1 MQSWE
6 DRFQNRLWS
15 ASFAFDRNLLQFQQD
30 FQGTQQPSSQAAL
43 MSVALNLMPSAWSG
57 ANFITG
63 LENGIKSSK
72 LLKIIQNQSASES
85 SFRNLHDVGSFRI
98 ILVFLFNLRTFHTAQ
113 LKH

>member
-15 ASFAFDRNLLQFQQD
+15 ASFAFDRNLLQFKG
-30 FQGTQQPSSQAAL
+30 FPTQQPSSQAAL

-85 SFRNLHDVGSFRI
+85 SFRNLHDVGSSRI
-98 ILVFLFNLRTFHTAQ
+98 ILVFLFNLRTFKK
-113 LKH
+113 LLN

>member
-15 ASFAFDRNLLQFQQD
+15 ASFADRNLLQFKG
-30 FQGTQQPSSQAAL
+30 FPTQQPSSQAAL
-43 MSVALNLMPSAWSG
+43 MSVALNLMPSASG

-113 LKH
+113 LNH